1 MKTKD
6 FLIKSAGIGVQDAL
20 AATEQLGRDS
30 GLTQKENLRLRLL
43 AEELLGMMRSITGEV
58 EAQ

>member
-6 FLIKSAGIGVQDAL
+6 FLIKSAGIGAQDAL

-43 AEELLGMMRSITGEV
+43 AEELLGMMRSITREV
-58 EAQ
+58 